1 MKELN
6 IKVEDD
12 SLYDVSNINNPVER
26 AIQEYKKHPS
36 IKMINEIFGNN
47 KKFSFD
53 LVSFGTIFKEI
64 VSLDTNKGMHRI
76 DVPTKIVKANA
87 DLFSICVSNAFNES
101 MISWKFLSVLKLADV
116 APVHEK
122 SRPETTNQLVY
133 YLTFQKCLKDA
144 CIDKSQN
151 KYQNILKL

>member
-1 MKELN
+1 
-6 IKVEDD
+6 
-12 SLYDVSNINNPVER
+12 
-26 AIQEYKKHPS
+26 
-36 IKMINEIFGNN
+36 MINETFGNN

-53 LVSFGTIFKEI
+53 LVSFGAIFKEI

-76 DVPTKIVKANA
+76 DVPTKNVKANA

-101 MISWKFLSVLKLADV
+101 IISWKFLSVLKLAV
-116 APVHEK
+116 VIPVHKK

>member
-47 KKFSFD
+47 KKFLFD

-87 DLFSICVSNAFNES
+87 DLFSICVSNAFNNLS
-101 MISWKFLSVLKLADV
+101 FL
-116 APVHEK
+116 E
-122 SRPETTNQLVY
+122 N
-133 YLTFQKCLKDA
+133 FCLF
-144 CIDKSQN
+144 
-151 KYQNILKL
+151 